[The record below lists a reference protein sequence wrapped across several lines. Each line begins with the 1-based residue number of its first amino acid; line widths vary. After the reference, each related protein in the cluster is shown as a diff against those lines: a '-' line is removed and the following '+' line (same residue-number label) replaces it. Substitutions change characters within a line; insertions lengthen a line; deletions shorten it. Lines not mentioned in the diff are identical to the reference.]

1 MSSKSLYPPLKL
13 IRSMELNYPKGF
25 EIYEERLSHKAEDEL
40 PFDIASAVSLH
51 FFPDSKY
58 QEAAEVCAL
67 LLTVVGEWRKSK
79 QVYSFSKELTDMI
92 CDSEEALLDSN
103 IFEYL
108 PYPCFYLEVKDVAD
122 IHGVFVKYISDAA
135 NHHIIFVVIC
145 NDGTF
150 CYNIFDLEGSSTFY
164 TMTKKY
170 ADEFE
175 EAKYRDGL
183 RKCILFAFQASVYL
197 CAKNCDVAENPN
209 QQKVYKPSKSIK
221 DKFSEIRKW
230 DVGYRI
236 AKEVKMTST
245 TPPISAG
252 KSQSGHNRPR
262 EHWRKAHW
270 HTYWVGPRGQQRK
283 ELRFIA
289 PIHVND
295 IGDQLPIVNHKNSEK

>member
-1 MSSKSLYPPLKL
+1 MSSKSIYPPLKL
-13 IRSMELNYPKGF
+13 IREMEFNYPRGL
-25 EIYEERLSHKAEDEL
+25 ELYENRLRNKSDDEL
-40 PFDIASAVSLH
+40 PFDIASDISLH
-51 FFPDSKY
+51 FFPDNRQ

-67 LLTVVGEWRKSK
+67 LLTVIGEWRKSK

-92 CDSEEALLDSN
+92 CDTEEALLDSN

-108 PYPCFYLEVKDVAD
+108 PYPCFYLEVKDISN
-122 IHGVFVKYISDAA
+122 IHGVFVKYLCDAA
-135 NHHIIFVVIC
+135 NHHIIFLMVC

-175 EAKYRDGL
+175 EAEYRDSL
-183 RKCILFAFQASVYL
+183 KKCILFAFQASVYL

-209 QQKVYKPSKSIK
+209 QRKIYRPNNTIK

-236 AKEVKMTST
+236 ANEVQKST
-245 TPPISAG
+245 VAPPIPTG
-252 KSQSGHNRPR
+252 KSQTGHSRPR

-270 HTYWVGPRGQQRK
+270 HTYWVGPKGHQHK
-283 ELRFIA
+283 ELRFVA

-295 IGDQLPIVNHKNSEK
+295 NDDQLPIVNHKTDTK